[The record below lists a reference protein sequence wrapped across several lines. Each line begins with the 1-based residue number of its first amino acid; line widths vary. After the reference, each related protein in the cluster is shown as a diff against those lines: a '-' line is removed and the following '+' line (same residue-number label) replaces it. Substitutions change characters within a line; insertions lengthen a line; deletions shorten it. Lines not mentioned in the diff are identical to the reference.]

1 MLNGNDIRLLV
12 FSRFEVQKISYLGK
26 GQRRMYVNTFICVCM
41 YIYIQVYMHRMISWL
56 KQAPRGC
63 TLHTNFPT
71 DLSCGDMGLSRR
83 DDVALSQQKQIVL
96 NPSNI

>member
-26 GQRRMYVNTFICVCM
+26 GQRRMYVKTFICVCM
-41 YIYIQVYMHRMISWL
+41 CIYIYTSIYASYDFMVE
-56 KQAPRGC
+56 AG
-63 TLHTNFPT
+63 TTGLHTNFPT

-96 NPSNI
+96 IPI

>member
-41 YIYIQVYMHRMISWL
+41 YIYTSIYASYDFMVE
-56 KQAPRGC
+56 AG
-63 TLHTNFPT
+63 TTGLHTAHELSNGSVLRRHGTVPT
-71 DLSCGDMGLSRR
+71 
-83 DDVALSQQKQIVL
+83 
-96 NPSNI
+96 